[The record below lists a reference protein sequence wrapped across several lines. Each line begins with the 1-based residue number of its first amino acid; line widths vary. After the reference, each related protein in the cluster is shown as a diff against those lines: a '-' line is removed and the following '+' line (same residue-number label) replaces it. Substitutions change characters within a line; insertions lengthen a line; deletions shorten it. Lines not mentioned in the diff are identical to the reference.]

1 MDLEKQALPRREI
14 SLLVASAFFT
24 MIGFYLLLSVVPLYT
39 ERAGGGSSGAGLAT
53 AVFMLSTVLA
63 QVQMPRMLARFGYR
77 AILAAG
83 TLFLGLPA
91 FVYLFATEV
100 PSILAV
106 TLFRGA
112 GFGVAIVV
120 LAALVV
126 EFSPP
131 ERRGEALGWL
141 GVALTVPAVFGTALG
156 VWMVERAGFGMVF
169 VIGGVAP
176 LLGFLFALAIRDPA
190 PDRQEE
196 GRSGGFLSG
205 LGRGPLL
212 RVFLIFAS
220 CTLAAGLFVTF
231 LPLAEPGPGLF
242 SATTALLSY
251 GLASTVGRFW
261 AGRFSDRYGPHRLLV
276 PALLSAAL
284 GMAAL
289 SGGGAYLLAGGLL
302 FGGGFGVLQSATLV
316 LVMSRVSKGEYG
328 LGSTLWN
335 VAFDGGIG
343 LGAFAFGFVVG
354 GAGFSAAFILSG
366 ALMLAALVLVP
377 LDRYRRPA

>member
-1 MDLEKQALPRREI
+1 MDPEEQALPRREI
-14 SLLVASAFFT
+14 SLLVVSAFFT

-39 ERAGGGSSGAGLAT
+39 ERAGGGSTGAGLAT
-53 AVFMLSTVLA
+53 AVFMLATVLA
-63 QVQMPRMLARFGYR
+63 QVQMPRMLVRFGYR

-91 FVYLFATEV
+91 FVYLLATEV

-126 EFSPP
+126 EFAPP

-141 GVALTVPAVFGTALG
+141 GVALTLPAVFGSALG
-156 VWMVERAGFGMVF
+156 VWMVERAGFVPVF
-169 VIGGVAP
+169 AIGGAAP
-176 LLGFLFALAIRDPA
+176 LFGFLFALAIRDPA

-196 GRSGGFLSG
+196 RSGGFLSG

-220 CTLAAGLFVTF
+220 CTLAAGVFVTF
-231 LPLAEPGPGLF
+231 LPLAEPGSGLF

-251 GLASTVGRFW
+251 GLASTLGRFW
-261 AGRFSDRYGPHRLLV
+261 AGRFSDRNGPHRLLV

-284 GMAAL
+284 GMTAL
-289 SGGGAYLLAGGLL
+289 SVGGAYLLLGGLL
-302 FGGGFGVLQSATLV
+302 FGGGFGVLQSATLI

-354 GAGFSAAFILSG
+354 GMGFSAAFLLSG
-366 ALMLAALVLVP
+366 ALMLAALVLVS
-377 LDRYRRPA
+377 LDHARRPA